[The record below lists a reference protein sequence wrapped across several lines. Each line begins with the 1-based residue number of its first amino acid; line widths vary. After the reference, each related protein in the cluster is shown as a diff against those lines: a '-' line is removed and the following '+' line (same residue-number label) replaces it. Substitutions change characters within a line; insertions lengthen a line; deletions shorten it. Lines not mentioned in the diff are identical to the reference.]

1 MILNRKRFWTI
12 GLALMTALS
21 VMGFSLGNLIAV
33 HAETSTYQDP
43 AGRFEVGIISG
54 YKMTPLAG
62 MFVVESPEGDLAYT
76 VTVRPKAGDR
86 HLEDDQLAQIAVDTL
101 ATGEGF
107 IAGAFTGNDIGIE
120 LPWRG
125 VQGKTPIAGM
135 VFARQTNN
143 SVLVLSLSTT
153 ETSTEKI
160 AEILPELSQTLK
172 PIE

>member
-1 MILNRKRFWTI
+1 MFNRKRFWTI

-21 VMGFSLGNLIAV
+21 IMGFSLGNLIAV

-43 AGRFEVGIISG
+43 AGRFEVGIVSG
-54 YKMTPLAG
+54 YKMTPIAG
-62 MFVVESPEGDLAYT
+62 MFVVESPENDLAYT

-86 HLEDDQLAQIAVDTL
+86 YLEDDELAQVAVDTL

-107 IAGAFTGNDIGIE
+107 IAGAFTGNDIGVE

-125 VQGKTPIAGM
+125 VQGKTPIAGR

-153 ETSTEKI
+153 AENTENI
-160 AEILPELSQTLK
+160 SAILPELSQSLK
-172 PIE
+172 PVE